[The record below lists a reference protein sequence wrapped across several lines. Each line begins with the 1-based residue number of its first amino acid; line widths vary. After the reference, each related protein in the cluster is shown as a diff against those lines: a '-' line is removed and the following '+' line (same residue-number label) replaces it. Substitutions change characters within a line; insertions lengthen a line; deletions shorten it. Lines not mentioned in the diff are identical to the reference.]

1 MLRYTDRVILSQEG
15 SQQGDP
21 LDPALFC
28 STIHPLLLS
37 LASEFKVGYMD
48 DLTLG
53 GPETQVAL
61 DVETV
66 RRRGEEIGLRLND
79 KKCEFISST
88 ARSSDPVFRQF
99 IHLTV
104 DNAELLGAPL
114 TTGPAM
120 DRALG
125 RRCDDL
131 SRAASR
137 LSLVAAHDALI
148 LLSA

>member
-1 MLRYTDRVILSQEG
+1 M
-15 SQQGDP
+15 GDP
-21 LDPALFC
+21 LGPAMLC

-37 LASEFKVGYMD
+37 LASELKEGHMD

-66 RRRGEEIGLRLND
+66 RRRAEEIGLRLND

-99 IHLTV
+99 IHLTA

-137 LSLVAAHDALI
+137 LRLVAAHDALI
-148 LLSA
+148 LLRASFSAPQLLHTLRS